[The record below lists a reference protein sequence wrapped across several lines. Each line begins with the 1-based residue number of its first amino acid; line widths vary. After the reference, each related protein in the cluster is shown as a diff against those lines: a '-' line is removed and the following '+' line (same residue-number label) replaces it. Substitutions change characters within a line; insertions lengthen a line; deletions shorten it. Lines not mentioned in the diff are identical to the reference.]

1 MNYNS
6 VIFKL
11 IFNEDVYYF
20 VNALR
25 KEHIIYE

>member
-1 MNYNS
+1 MNYIF

-20 VNALR
+20 INAFR